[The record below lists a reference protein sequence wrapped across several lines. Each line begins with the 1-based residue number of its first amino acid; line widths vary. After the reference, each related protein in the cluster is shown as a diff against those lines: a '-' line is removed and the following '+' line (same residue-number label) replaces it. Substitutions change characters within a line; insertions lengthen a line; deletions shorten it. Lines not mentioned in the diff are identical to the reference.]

1 LIRKTFIDPDYVADV
16 IVRTIPS
23 LQTGDVSDITISR

>member
-1 LIRKTFIDPDYVADV
+1 LIRKTFIDPNYVAAA

-23 LQTGDVSDITISR
+23 LQTGDVNDITISR